1 MRSGSGPSTNPRS
14 PAVRPAVL
22 MRQVKVSGWMTHH
35 AWVVR
40 EVVCVFFAAMTVDGL
55 VSGS

>member
-1 MRSGSGPSTNPRS
+1 
-14 PAVRPAVL
+14 